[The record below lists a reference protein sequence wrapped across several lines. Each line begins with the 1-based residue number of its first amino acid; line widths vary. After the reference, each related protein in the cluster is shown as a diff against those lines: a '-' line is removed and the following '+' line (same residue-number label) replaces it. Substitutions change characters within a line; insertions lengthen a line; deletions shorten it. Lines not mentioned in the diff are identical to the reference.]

1 MVVLDT
7 NIVSAIMHQ
16 GPGGCTK
23 CRAGRNNKLE
33 RPKNGMETTCCFQ
46 SLFRSRKQREA
57 GVLTQLALRSPDEVL
72 LTTPVAAEIRFGLAR
87 LEAGSRRQTLLA
99 EAFHKLAGAVTWAD
113 WQAGADEIFGRQK
126 ARLQRLGT
134 PVDDMDLV
142 IGSIALSLGASVAT
156 RNSRHFERLEGLVV
170 EVWD

>member
-7 NIVSAIMHQ
+7 NIVSAIM
-16 GPGGCTK
+16 
-23 CRAGRNNKLE
+23 
-33 RPKNGMETTCCFQ
+33 
-46 SLFRSRKQREA
+46 QREA
-57 GVLTQLALRSPDEVL
+57 SVMVRLALRRPDEVF
-72 LTTPVAAEIRFGLAR
+72 LTTPVAAEVHFGLAR
-87 LEAGSRRQTLLA
+87 LEAGSRRQVLLA
-99 EAFHKLAGAVTWAD
+99 EAFRQLAGAVAWAD

-142 IGSIALSLGASVAT
+142 VGSIALSLGASVAT
-156 RNSRHFERLEGLVV
+156 RNSRHFERFEGLVV